1 MIGPL
6 LLLLGLEL
14 LVFAGG
20 FAVAVL
26 VVMARVRAG
35 WLEYRGGLYRCVCVT
50 PRMPRDSH
58 VPEQREVPPMPP
70 VKPPKNSGGRGN

>member
-35 WLEYRGGLYRCVCVT
+35 WLEYRGKLYRCECVN
-50 PRMPRDSH
+50 P
-58 VPEQREVPPMPP
+58 QGGI
-70 VKPPKNSGGRGN
+70 KN